1 LRMREI
7 REMKPEERVRKLR
20 ELRVEL
26 SKLRT
31 TVESGGTVENPARI
45 KEIKRAIARILTVQR
60 EEEKRDR
67 DKSEKPRPP

>member
-1 LRMREI
+1 
-7 REMKPEERVRKLR
+7 MKPEERLKRLR

-45 KEIKRAIARILTVQR
+45 KEIRRTIARILTVQR
-60 EEEKRDR
+60 EEQKGD
-67 DKSEKPRPP
+67 

>member
-1 LRMREI
+1 MRMREI